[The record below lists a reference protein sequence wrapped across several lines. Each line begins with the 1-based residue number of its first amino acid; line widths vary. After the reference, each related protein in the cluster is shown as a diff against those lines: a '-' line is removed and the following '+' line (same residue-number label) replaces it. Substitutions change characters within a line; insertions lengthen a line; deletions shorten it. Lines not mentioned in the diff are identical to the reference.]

1 MTASPATPTPRRCT
15 ATTSNGK
22 PCGARPL
29 RGGRFCRFHD
39 PDRRAEHLAVSAKGG
54 RSSWR
59 TRIERVATDSA
70 VGGLLAYLT
79 EIMAELRRPG
89 LEPEAVGRLRAAVY
103 AASVAVRVVE
113 TAELGGELER
123 LRDLVHSGIWSE
135 HDHQA

>member
-1 MTASPATPTPRRCT
+1 
-15 ATTSNGK
+15 
-22 PCGARPL
+22 
-29 RGGRFCRFHD
+29 
-39 PDRRAEHLAVSAKGG
+39 
-54 RSSWR
+54 
-59 TRIERVATDSA
+59 VAGDTA